1 MADNKKIYSI
11 QINGIDQSIKQVD
24 ALSDALQFL
33 DKKIKELE
41 SRSVSITSSN
51 SGGGGNR
58 TAELNTEDK
67 LLKQIQNTEQQIRD
81 ARREDY
87 QSLLAQK
94 DILKDITDEAKQR
107 AAAERL
113 LVGNY
118 GNTMNGLKQ
127 ELSDIKTVMQSTDL
141 GSVKFDELNKRAGE
155 LTNKLKELDQS
166 YGQLGRNAGNN
177 KSAFDGIDKI
187 SVNIGGVVK
196 EFDNLKQ
203 AAKSIRDAMGA
214 LEYNGNND
222 TEMYK
227 QLEVELNKVT
237 KAQLRLNSAMNDA
250 KSSSQAMD
258 DLMDTLQSFGAMG
271 QVTQGFSALFGIDND
286 EIERSIQKLVAL
298 QNVMQGIEKIR
309 QQMNTKEGIGKIFAK
324 GFDQID
330 AMDFK
335 LKRAIV
341 SINGTGTAAKAAAI
355 GVNVLTTATKALA
368 SIGIVAIISAAAYAI
383 EKLVSWINDWAKGN
397 AELVSSEKILKVA
410 IDDVNS
416 SLDKNIKLAQAK
428 YDAGRITYQE
438 KLLEEEKAYADA
450 LKASNAELKKRI
462 ELDSKNPDT
471 KNNTFTQY
479 ASGKKNNADIYNDK
493 GVTTFGGFTEAIKT
507 DDELIRR
514 YEALSEAVN
523 KNTGLVYKN
532 SKGYEIA
539 HLSYEDCKDELN
551 HLDQMLS
558 GRMVNAMQQFDI
570 STEEGRKG
578 LEKFATQILNSN
590 NKIYKSLFLR
600 LPEIVQ
606 ENSSGL
612 KAGLSNWLTIIQ
624 QFVQNANGEMN
635 KLDAEKW
642 ANSIIESADK
652 TGKKMFQRQRE
663 QADAMLKNGLI
674 SKETHDKVIE
684 AINKNE
690 KDRMKAFLDGEKR
703 TADER
708 RKKIEDAE
716 ANLAKARVDAMKEGL
731 TKTLAQLELER
742 NKRIAEAKKSV
753 KFSQEQIELIN
764 KQYQDK
770 VFEAKVQYHNN
781 LINEEKEYAEKV
793 KNLNDEMYQKEV
805 EISRKRNEL
814 RLENNIDKMT
824 KAPIGSFY
832 LSDGKYPKLSSIYEK
847 GLRKLT
853 YDYNLELPPK
863 LLRQYKDLADELKR
877 LKSDINFLD
886 TSTEEGAKEFEKYSK
901 KINDLTNKLKELEE
915 KYLDIDK
922 SAEKVVSTTFLGG
935 IVERTNAIQDY
946 YKTVLLYAKDAADK
960 ELIIEKEKLDT
971 EYGILKEN
979 EDKRHELMISRYYG
993 DKGLSQDDK
1002 NNYKTPRTAEK
1013 KYLEEYDKGSL
1024 IGKSTDQIGLYF
1036 SEYRILMDK
1045 WIDNIKK
1052 GVQEGKYTWEGYNEF
1067 MNQEAIKGYLQAKTE
1082 YDNFLIVYNKMS
1094 DKQKAKKEGDLKKLT
1109 TNLNNA
1115 YVDYLD
1121 KVREEQDNHN
1131 NQMKVMENK
1140 YNLDIEQAE
1149 KEHQDKTRQAMV
1161 DFNSQMISEYERA
1174 MSSISNKVD
1183 KAETRNAL
1191 GIINYGATK
1200 KSLKDLQDSIELT
1213 LNRIMTEKEALVDYL
1228 AKGNISFGD
1237 FSALMDQLNTLE
1249 VQAQDTAKNVSTKL
1263 KDLTGE
1269 WWGSIDQWVQQVG
1282 QTMNTILSS
1291 LSEMQS
1297 NKYDKMIDQQEKYI
1311 DEYQKMLDK
1320 QKEITQEHASAVDSI
1335 EDELSTARGDRRQH
1349 LIDQLNA
1356 EMAAQRASLA
1366 QQKKIE
1372 KEKEKA
1378 EHKKA
1383 DLEYAQAVARKR
1395 MQESQALINA
1405 AMAVSMAAVNSWP
1418 IPAIPMMA
1426 LASAAGAAQYAA
1438 VKSQYIPKPSYG
1450 SGGVIQGK
1458 SHKEGGVPVL
1468 GGRAEVEGGEYI
1480 TNKVTTAKNVDLLEY
1495 INSKKKR
1502 INLDDLIEF
1511 YGGSS
1516 PVKKN
1521 IQTVRTKFAD
1531 GGIIPTLRN
1540 DINLSDRML
1549 TAFEDYS
1556 NRPVQV
1562 AVVDIIDRTQAVNNV
1577 RVMAGLDA

>member
-67 LLKQIQNTEQQIRD
+67 LLKQIQSTEQQIID

-94 DILKDITDEAKQR
+94 DLLKDITNEAKQR

-127 ELSDIKTVMQSTDL
+127 ELSDIKTVMQATDL
-141 GSVKFDELNKRAGE
+141 GSDKFDELNKRAGE
-155 LTNKLKELDQS
+155 LTNKIKELDQS
-166 YGQLGRNAGNN
+166 YGQFGRNAGNN
-177 KSAFDGIDKI
+177 KSAFDGFDKI

-203 AAKSIRDAMGA
+203 ATKAIRDAMGA

-227 QLEVELNKVT
+227 QLEVELNKVS

-250 KSSSQAMD
+250 KSSSKAMD

-309 QQMNTKEGIGKIFAK
+309 QQMNTQEGIGGMFAK
-324 GFDQID
+324 GFDKID
-330 AMDFK
+330 AMNFK

-355 GVNVLTTATKALA
+355 GVNVLTTAAKALA
-368 SIGIVAIISAAAYAI
+368 SIGIVAVISAAAYAI

-397 AELVSSEKILKVA
+397 AELVSSENMLKVA

-416 SLDKNIKLAQAK
+416 SLDKSIKLAQAK
-428 YDAGRITYQE
+428 YNAGRITYQE
-438 KLLEEEKAYADA
+438 KLIEEEKAYADA

-507 DDELIRR
+507 DDELIKR
-514 YEALSEAVN
+514 YEALNEAVN

-532 SKGYEIA
+532 AKGYEIA
-539 HLSYEDCKDELN
+539 HLSLEDSKDELN
-551 HLDQMLS
+551 HLEQMLA
-558 GRMVNAMQQFDI
+558 GRMVNAMQQFDL

-578 LEKFATQILNSN
+578 LEKFATQILNSD

-606 ENSSGL
+606 ENASGL
-612 KAGLSNWLTIIQ
+612 KAGLSNWITIIQ

-674 SKETHDKVIE
+674 SKEKHDKVIA

-690 KDRMKAFLDGEKR
+690 KDKMKAFLDGEKR

-708 RKKIEDAE
+708 RKKIEEAE

-770 VFEAKVQYHNN
+770 IFEAKVQYHAN
-781 LINEEKEYAEKV
+781 LINEEKEYVEKV

-814 RLENNIDKMT
+814 RFENNIDNMT
-824 KAPIGSFY
+824 KKPGAS
-832 LSDGKYPKLSSIYEK
+832 LSDGSESDLSSIYIN

-863 LLRQYKDLADELKR
+863 ILRQYKDLADELEYVK
-877 LKSDINFLD
+877 FEMAVLD
-886 TSTEEGAKEFEKYSK
+886 ETTEEGVKEFEEYAQKAQD
-901 KINDLTNKLKELEE
+901 ITNKLKELGE
-915 KYLDIDK
+915 KYPNIDID
-922 SAEKVVSTTFLGG
+922 AEKLVATTLNDAILERIASIEGYYQAVLGY
-935 IVERTNAIQDY
+935 T
-946 YKTVLLYAKDAADK
+946 KDAADK
-960 ELIIEKEKLDT
+960 ELRIEKEKLHT
-971 EYGILKEN
+971 EYEDLKDN
-979 EDKRHELMISRYYG
+979 EEKRHKLMISRYYD

-1002 NNYKTPRTAEK
+1002 NNYKTPRKAEK
-1013 KYLEEYDKGSL
+1013 KYLEDYDKL
-1024 IGKSTDQIGLYF
+1024 ITMNIDQKGTYF

-1052 GVQEGKYTWEGYNEF
+1052 GVQEGKYTWEDYNEF

-1094 DKQKAKKEGDLKKLT
+1094 AKDKAKKEGDLKKLT

-1149 KEHQDKTRQAMV
+1149 KEHQDKTRQARV
-1161 DFNSQMISEYERA
+1161 DYYSQMISEYERA
-1174 MSSISNKVD
+1174 MSAISNKVD
-1183 KAETRNAL
+1183 KSETRNAL
-1191 GIINYGATK
+1191 GIINYTATK
-1200 KSLKDLQDSIELT
+1200 KALNDLKDSITIT
-1213 LNRIMTEKEALVDYL
+1213 LDRIATDKINLVTKL
-1228 AKGNISFGD
+1228 SEGKISFGD

-1291 LSEMQS
+1291 LSEIQS
-1297 NKYDKMIDQQEKYI
+1297 NQYDKMIDQQEKYI

-1405 AMAVSMAAVNSWP
+1405 AMAVSMAAVNNWP
-1418 IPAIPMMA
+1418 IPAIPMMT
-1426 LASAAGAAQYAA
+1426 LAAAAGAAQYAA

-1480 TNKVTTAKNVDLLEY
+1480 TNKVTTSKNVDLLEY

-1531 GGIIPTLRN
+1531 GGVVPTLRN

-1562 AVVDIIDRTQAVNNV
+1562 AVVDIIDRTQAVNDV
-1577 RVMAGLDA
+1577 RVMAGLSTDF

>member
-1 MADNKKIYSI
+1 MENKRTYTIE
-11 QINGIDQSIKQVD
+11 INGINQSIKQVD

-58 TAELNTEDK
+58 TAELSTEDN
-67 LLKQIQNTEQQIRD
+67 LLKKIQSTEQQIRD

-94 DILKDITDEAKQR
+94 DLLNDITNEAKQR

-113 LVGNY
+113 LVSNY

-141 GSVKFDELNKRAGE
+141 GSGKFDELNKRAGE

-166 YGQLGRNAGNN
+166 YGQFGRNAGNN

-203 AAKSIRDAMGA
+203 AAKAIRDAMGA

-250 KSSSQAMD
+250 KSSSKAMD

-309 QQMNTKEGIGKIFAK
+309 QQMNTQEGIGKMFAK

-330 AMDFK
+330 AMNFK

-368 SIGIVAIISAAAYAI
+368 SIGIVAVISAAAYAI
-383 EKLVSWINDWAKGN
+383 EKLVSWMNDWAKGN
-397 AELVSSEKILKVA
+397 AELVSSENILKVA

-428 YDAGRITYQE
+428 YNAGRITYQE
-438 KLLEEEKAYADA
+438 KLIEEEKAYADA
-450 LKASNAELKKRI
+450 LKSSNAELKKRI

-514 YEALSEAVN
+514 YEALNEAVN

-532 SKGYEIA
+532 AKGYEIA
-539 HLSYEDCKDELN
+539 NLSLEDCKDELN

-558 GRMVNAMQQFDI
+558 GRMVNAMQQFDL
-570 STEEGRKG
+570 STKEGREG
-578 LEKFATQILNSN
+578 LAKFATQILNSN

-606 ENSSGL
+606 ENASGL
-612 KAGLSNWLTIIQ
+612 KSGLSNWITIIQ
-624 QFVQNANGEMN
+624 QFVQNANNEMN

-674 SKETHDKVIE
+674 SKETHDKVI
-684 AINKNE
+684 ASINKNE
-690 KDRMKAFLDGEKR
+690 NDKMKAFLDGEKR
-703 TADER
+703 TANER

-716 ANLAKARVDAMKEGL
+716 YDLAKARVDAMKEGL

-770 VFEAKVQYHNN
+770 VFEAKAQYHNN
-781 LINEEKEYAEKV
+781 LINEEKEYVDKV

-814 RLENNIDKMT
+814 RLENRIDNMT
-824 KAPIGSFY
+824 RFPLGY
-832 LSDGKYPKLSSIYEK
+832 LKDGKFPRLSSTYQNR
-847 GLRKLT
+847 LRKLT
-853 YDYNLELPPK
+853 YDYNSELPPK
-863 LLRQYKDLADELKR
+863 LLKQYKNLADELKR
-877 LKSDINFLD
+877 VKTEIKLLD
-886 TSTEEGAKEFEKYSK
+886 TTTEEGAIDFEKYSK
-901 KINDLTNKLKELEE
+901 KINDLTNKLKELGE
-915 KYLDIDK
+915 KYPNIDK
-922 SAEKVVSTTFLGG
+922 AAEKFVATTFFRA
-935 IVERTNAIQDY
+935 IEERTEAIHDY
-946 YKTVLLYAKDAADK
+946 YIAVSSYTKDAADK
-960 ELIIEKEKLDT
+960 ELRIEKEKLDT
-971 EYGILKEN
+971 EYELLKEN
-979 EDKRHELMISRYYG
+979 EDKRHELMISRYYD

-1002 NNYKTPRTAEK
+1002 NNYKTPRKAEK
-1013 KYLEEYDKGSL
+1013 KYLEEYDKL
-1024 IGKSTDQIGLYF
+1024 ITMNKDQKGTYF
-1036 SEYRILMDK
+1036 SEYRILMDE

-1094 DKQKAKKEGDLKKLT
+1094 AKDKAKKEGDLKKLT

-1121 KVREEQDNHN
+1121 KVMEEQDNHN

-1140 YNLDIEQAE
+1140 YNLDVEQAE
-1149 KEHQDKTRQAMV
+1149 KEHQDKIKQSTV
-1161 DFNSQMISEYERA
+1161 VYHSQMINEYERA
-1174 MSSISNKVD
+1174 MSAISSKIN

-1191 GIINYGATK
+1191 GIINYSATK
-1200 KSLKDLQDSIELT
+1200 KALKDLQSSIDLT
-1213 LNRIMTEKEALVDYL
+1213 LNRISVNKKMLVEKL
-1228 AKGNISFGD
+1228 AKGEISFGD

-1249 VQAQDTAKNVSTKL
+1249 VQAKDTAKNVSTKL
-1263 KDLTGE
+1263 NDLTGE
-1269 WWGSIDQWVQQVG
+1269 WWGSIDQWIQQVG

-1291 LSEMQS
+1291 LSEIQS
-1297 NKYDKMIDQQEKYI
+1297 NQYDKMIDQQEKYI

-1378 EHKKA
+1378 ERKKA

-1405 AMAVSMAAVNSWP
+1405 AMAVSMAAVNHWP
-1418 IPAIPMMA
+1418 IPAIPMMS
-1426 LASAAGAAQYAA
+1426 LAAAAGAAQYAA

-1511 YGGSS
+1511 YGVGS

-1531 GGIIPTLRN
+1531 GGMIPTLRN

-1562 AVVDIIDRTQAVNNV
+1562 AVVDIIDRTQAVNDV

>member
-67 LLKQIQNTEQQIRD
+67 LLKQIQSTEQQIRD

-94 DILKDITDEAKQR
+94 DLLKDITNEAKQR

-127 ELSDIKTVMQSTDL
+127 ELSDIKTVMQATDL
-141 GSVKFDELNKRAGE
+141 GSDKFDELNKRASE

-166 YGQLGRNAGNN
+166 YSQFSRNASNN
-177 KSAFDGIDKI
+177 KSAFDGFDKI
-187 SVNIGGVVK
+187 KVNIGGVVK

-203 AAKSIRDAMGA
+203 ATKAIRDAMGA

-227 QLEVELNKVT
+227 QLEVELNKVS

-250 KSSSQAMD
+250 KSSSKAMD

-309 QQMNTKEGIGKIFAK
+309 QQMNTQEGIGGMFAK
-324 GFDQID
+324 GFDKID
-330 AMDFK
+330 AMNFK

-355 GVNVLTTATKALA
+355 GVNVLTTAAKALA
-368 SIGIVAIISAAAYAI
+368 SIGIVAVISAAAYAI

-397 AELVSSEKILKVA
+397 AELVSSENILKVA

-428 YDAGRITYQE
+428 YNAGRITYQE
-438 KLLEEEKAYADA
+438 KLIEEEKAYADA
-450 LKASNAELKKRI
+450 LKSSNAELKKRI

-514 YEALSEAVN
+514 YEALNEAVN

-532 SKGYEIA
+532 AKGYEIA
-539 HLSYEDCKDELN
+539 HLSLEDSKDELN
-551 HLDQMLS
+551 HLEQMLS
-558 GRMVNAMQQFDI
+558 GRMVNAMQKFDL
-570 STEEGRKG
+570 STKEGREG
-578 LEKFATQILNSN
+578 LAKFATQISNSN

-624 QFVQNANGEMN
+624 QFVQNANGEMD

-674 SKETHDKVIE
+674 TKEKHKEVIA

-770 VFEAKVQYHNN
+770 VFEARVQYHAN

-814 RLENNIDKMT
+814 RLENNIDNIIKF
-824 KAPIGSFY
+824 PIGS
-832 LSDGKYPKLSSIYEK
+832 LRDDSESALSSLYRK
-847 GLRKLT
+847 GIGTLT
-853 YDYNLELPPK
+853 YDYNFELPPK
-863 LLRQYKDLADELKR
+863 LLRQYKNLADELKR
-877 LKSDINFLD
+877 VKTGIKLLD
-886 TSTEEGAKEFEKYSK
+886 TTTEEGAIEFEKYSK
-901 KINDLTNKLKELEE
+901 KIDDLTNKLNELGK
-915 KYLDIDK
+915 KYPDIDK
-922 SAEKVVSTTFLGG
+922 AAEKVVATTFFRA
-935 IVERTNAIQDY
+935 IEERTSAIHDY
-946 YKTVLLYAKDAADK
+946 YMAVSSYTKDAADK
-960 ELIIEKEKLDT
+960 ELRIEKEKLDT
-971 EYGILKEN
+971 EYKILKEN

-1002 NNYKTPRTAEK
+1002 NNYKTPRKAEK
-1013 KYLEEYDKGSL
+1013 KYLEDYDKL
-1024 IGKSTDQIGLYF
+1024 ITMNIDQKGTYF

-1094 DKQKAKKEGDLKKLT
+1094 AKDKAKKEGDLKKLT

-1140 YNLDIEQAE
+1140 YNLDIEQSE
-1149 KEHQDKTRQAMV
+1149 KEHQDKTRQATV
-1161 DFNSQMISEYERA
+1161 VYHSQMINEYERA
-1174 MSSISNKVD
+1174 MSAISSKID

-1191 GIINYGATK
+1191 GIINYSATK
-1200 KSLKDLQDSIELT
+1200 KALKDLQSSIELT
-1213 LNRIMTEKEALVDYL
+1213 LNRISVNKKMLLEKL
-1228 AKGNISFGD
+1228 AEGEISFGD

-1249 VQAQDTAKNVSTKL
+1249 VQSQDTAKNVSTKL

-1291 LSEMQS
+1291 LSEIQS
-1297 NKYDKMIDQQEKYI
+1297 NQYDKMIDQQEKYI

-1450 SGGVIQGK
+1450 NGGVIQGK

-1531 GGIIPTLRN
+1531 GGMIPTLRN
-1540 DINLSDRML
+1540 DINLSDRLL

-1556 NRPVQV
+1556 NRPQVVSVVEIVDKMQKVREVQ
-1562 AVVDIIDRTQAVNNV
+1562 T
-1577 RVMAGLDA
+1577 MAGLSTDF

>member
-67 LLKQIQNTEQQIRD
+67 LLKQIQSTEQQIRD

-94 DILKDITDEAKQR
+94 DLLKDITDEAKQR
-107 AAAERL
+107 AASERL

-118 GNTMNGLKQ
+118 GNTMNGLKR
-127 ELSDIKTVMQSTDL
+127 ELSDIKTVMQTTDL
-141 GSVKFDELNKRAGE
+141 GSDKFDELNKRAGE
-155 LTNKLKELDQS
+155 LTNKIKELDQS

-177 KSAFDGIDKI
+177 KSAFDGFDKI
-187 SVNIGGVVK
+187 KINIGGVVK

-203 AAKSIRDAMGA
+203 ATKAIRDAMGA

-227 QLEVELNKVT
+227 QLEVELNKVS

-250 KSSSQAMD
+250 KSSSKAMD

-309 QQMNTKEGIGKIFAK
+309 QQMNTQEGIGKYFAK

-330 AMDFK
+330 AMNFK

-355 GVNVLTTATKALA
+355 GVNVLTTAAKALA
-368 SIGIVAIISAAAYAI
+368 SIGIVAVISAAAYAI

-397 AELVSSEKILKVA
+397 AELVSSENMLKVA

-416 SLDKNIKLAQAK
+416 SLDKSIKLAEAK
-428 YDAGRITYQE
+428 YNAGRITYQE
-438 KLLEEEKAYADA
+438 KLTEEEKAYADA
-450 LKASNAELKKRI
+450 LKASNSELKKRI

-532 SKGYEIA
+532 AKGYEIS
-539 HLSYEDCKDELN
+539 HLSLEDCKDELN
-551 HLDQMLS
+551 HLEQMLA
-558 GRMVNAMQQFDI
+558 GRMVNAMQQFDL
-570 STEEGRKG
+570 STKEGREG

-674 SKETHDKVIE
+674 SKETHNKVIA

-708 RKKIEDAE
+708 RKKIEEAE

-770 VFEAKVQYHNN
+770 VFEARVQYHAN

-793 KNLNDEMYQKEV
+793 KNITNEMYQKEV

-814 RLENNIDKMT
+814 RLENNIDNMT
-824 KAPIGSFY
+824 KFSLGY
-832 LSDGKYPKLSSIYEK
+832 LRDGKYPKLSSMYQN

-853 YDYNLELPPK
+853 YDYNLELPTK
-863 LLRQYKDLADELKR
+863 SLKQYKNLADELKR
-877 LKSDINFLD
+877 VKTEINLLD
-886 TSTEEGAKEFEKYSK
+886 TTTEEGAIEFEKYSK
-901 KINDLTNKLKELEE
+901 KIKDLTNKLNELGK
-915 KYLDIDK
+915 KYPDIDK
-922 SAEKVVSTTFLGG
+922 AAEKVVATTFFRA
-935 IVERTNAIQDY
+935 IEERTSAIHDY
-946 YKTVLLYAKDAADK
+946 YIAVSSYTKDAADK
-960 ELIIEKEKLDT
+960 ELRIEKEKLDT
-971 EYGILKEN
+971 EYELLKEN

-1002 NNYKTPRTAEK
+1002 NNYKTPIKAEK
-1013 KYLEEYDKGSL
+1013 KYLEEFDKGSL
-1024 IGKSTDQIGLYF
+1024 YGKSTDQIGLYF
-1036 SEYRILMDK
+1036 SEYRILMDE

-1082 YDNFLIVYNKMS
+1082 YDNFLIVYDKMS
-1094 DKQKAKKEGDLKKLT
+1094 AKEQAKKEGDLKKLT

-1140 YNLDIEQAE
+1140 YNLDIEQSK
-1149 KEHQDKTRQAMV
+1149 KEHQDKIKQATV
-1161 DFNSQMISEYERA
+1161 GYYSQMISEYERA
-1174 MSSISNKVD
+1174 MSAISSKID

-1191 GIINYGATK
+1191 GIINYSATK
-1200 KSLKDLQDSIELT
+1200 KALYDLQYSIELT
-1213 LNRIMTEKEALVDYL
+1213 LNRISVNKKMLVEKLS
-1228 AKGNISFGD
+1228 KGEISFGD

-1249 VQAQDTAKNVSTKL
+1249 IQSQETAKNVSTKL

-1269 WWGSIDQWVQQVG
+1269 WWGSIDQWIQQVG

-1291 LSEMQS
+1291 LSEIQS
-1297 NKYDKMIDQQEKYI
+1297 NQYDKMIDQQEKYI
-1311 DEYQKMLDK
+1311 EEYQKMLDK

-1335 EDELSTARGDRRQH
+1335 EQELATARGDRRQH

-1418 IPAIPMMA
+1418 IPAIPMMT
-1426 LASAAGAAQYAA
+1426 LAAAAGAAQYAA

-1531 GGIIPTLRN
+1531 GGVVPTLRN

-1562 AVVDIIDRTQAVNNV
+1562 AVVDIIDRTQAVNDV
-1577 RVMAGLDA
+1577 RVMAGLSA

>member
-67 LLKQIQNTEQQIRD
+67 LLKQIQSTEQQIRD

-94 DILKDITDEAKQR
+94 DLLKDITNEAKQR

-127 ELSDIKTVMQSTDL
+127 ELSDIKTVMQATDL
-141 GSVKFDELNKRAGE
+141 GSNKFDELNNRASE

-166 YGQLGRNAGNN
+166 YGQLGRNASNN
-177 KSAFDGIDKI
+177 KSAFDGFDKI
-187 SVNIGGVVK
+187 KINIGGVVK

-203 AAKSIRDAMGA
+203 ATKAIRDAMGA

-227 QLEVELNKVT
+227 QLEVELNKVS

-250 KSSSQAMD
+250 KSSSKAMD

-309 QQMNTKEGIGKIFAK
+309 QQMNTQEGIGKYFAK

-330 AMDFK
+330 AMNFK

-368 SIGIVAIISAAAYAI
+368 SIGIVAVISAAAYAI
-383 EKLVSWINDWAKGN
+383 EKLVSWMNDWAKGN
-397 AELVSSEKILKVA
+397 AELVSSENMLKVA

-416 SLDKNIKLAQAK
+416 SLDKNIKLAEAK
-428 YDAGRITYQE
+428 YNAGRITYQE
-438 KLLEEEKAYADA
+438 KLIEEEKAYADA
-450 LKASNAELKKRI
+450 LKSSNAELKKRI
-462 ELDSKNPDT
+462 ELDSNNPDT

-507 DDELIRR
+507 DDELIKR

-532 SKGYEIA
+532 AKGYEIA
-539 HLSYEDCKDELN
+539 HLSLEDSKDELN
-551 HLDQMLS
+551 HLEQMLA
-558 GRMVNAMQQFDI
+558 GRMVNAMQQFDL
-570 STEEGRKG
+570 STKEGREG
-578 LEKFATQILNSN
+578 LAKFVTQILNSD

-600 LPEIVQ
+600 LPEIIQ

-612 KAGLSNWLTIIQ
+612 KAGLSNWITIIQ
-624 QFVQNANGEMN
+624 QFVQNANGEMD

-652 TGKKMFQRQRE
+652 TGKKMFQRQKE

-674 SKETHDKVIE
+674 SKEKHDKVIA

-770 VFEAKVQYHNN
+770 VFEARVQYHAN
-781 LINEEKEYAEKV
+781 LIKEEKEYAEKV

-805 EISRKRNEL
+805 EISKKRNEL
-814 RLENNIDKMT
+814 RLENNIDNMIKY
-824 KAPIGSFY
+824 PVGH
-832 LSDGKYPKLSSIYEK
+832 LSDDRESDDLSNLYRK
-847 GLRKLT
+847 GTRTLT

-863 LLRQYKDLADELKR
+863 ILRQYKDLADELKR
-877 LKSDINFLD
+877 VKSEMNPLNITID
-886 TSTEEGAKEFEKYSK
+886 EGAREFEKYSK
-901 KINDLTNKLKELEE
+901 KINDLTNKLKELRE
-915 KYLDIDK
+915 KYPDIDK
-922 SAEKVVSTTFLGG
+922 AAEKVVSTTLFG
-935 IVERTNAIQDY
+935 AIDKRISAIRDY
-946 YKTVLLYAKDAADK
+946 YLAVSSYTKDAADK
-960 ELIIEKEKLDT
+960 ELRIEKEKLDT
-971 EYGILKEN
+971 EYELLKEN
-979 EDKRHELMISRYYG
+979 EDKRHELMISRYYD

-1002 NNYKTPRTAEK
+1002 NNYKTPRKAEK
-1013 KYLEEYDKGSL
+1013 KYLEDYDKL
-1024 IGKSTDQIGLYF
+1024 ITMNIDQKGTYF

-1094 DKQKAKKEGDLKKLT
+1094 DKDKAKKEGDLKKLT

-1140 YNLDIEQAE
+1140 YNLEIEQSE
-1149 KEHQDKTRQAMV
+1149 KEHQDKTRQARV
-1161 DFNSQMISEYERA
+1161 NYYSQMISEYERA
-1174 MSSISNKVD
+1174 MSAISNKVD

-1191 GIINYGATK
+1191 GIINYSATK
-1200 KSLKDLQDSIELT
+1200 KALKDLEYSVTTTID
-1213 LNRIMTEKEALVDYL
+1213 RIATEKRNLVTAL
-1228 AKGNISFGD
+1228 AEGRISFGD

-1269 WWGSIDQWVQQVG
+1269 WWGSIDQWIQQVG

-1291 LSEMQS
+1291 LSEIQS
-1297 NKYDKMIDQQEKYI
+1297 NQYDKMIDQQEKYI

-1335 EDELSTARGDRRQH
+1335 EQELATARGDRRQH

-1531 GGIIPTLRN
+1531 GGVVPTLRN

-1562 AVVDIIDRTQAVNNV
+1562 AVVDIIDRTQAVNDV

>member
-67 LLKQIQNTEQQIRD
+67 LLKQIQSTEQQIRD

-107 AAAERL
+107 AASERL
-113 LVGNY
+113 LVGSY

-127 ELSDIKTVMQSTDL
+127 ELSDIKTVMQATDL
-141 GSVKFDELNKRAGE
+141 GSDKFDELNKRASE
-155 LTNKLKELDQS
+155 LTNKIKELDKS
-166 YGQLGRNAGNN
+166 YGQFGRNASNN
-177 KSAFDGIDKI
+177 KSAFDGFDKI

-203 AAKSIRDAMGA
+203 AAKAIRDAMGA

-250 KSSSQAMD
+250 KSSSKAMD

-309 QQMNTKEGIGKIFAK
+309 QQMNTQEGIGKMFAK

-330 AMDFK
+330 AMNFK

-368 SIGIVAIISAAAYAI
+368 SIGIVAVISAAAYAI

-416 SLDKNIKLAQAK
+416 SLDKNIKLVQAK

-438 KLLEEEKAYADA
+438 KLIEEEKAYADA
-450 LKASNAELKKRI
+450 LKSSNAELKKRI

-532 SKGYEIA
+532 AKGYEIA
-539 HLSYEDCKDELN
+539 HLSLEDCKDELN
-551 HLDQMLS
+551 HLDQMLA
-558 GRMVNAMQQFDI
+558 GRMVNAMQKFDL
-570 STEEGRKG
+570 STKEGREG
-578 LEKFATQILNSN
+578 LAKFVSQILNSN
-590 NKIYKSLFLR
+590 NKIYKSLFFR
-600 LPEIVQ
+600 LPEIIQ

-612 KAGLSNWLTIIQ
+612 KAGLSSWLTIIQ
-624 QFVQNANGEMN
+624 QFVQNADVEMN
-635 KLDAEKW
+635 KLEAEKW

-674 SKETHDKVIE
+674 TKKKHDEVIA

-690 KDRMKAFLDGEKR
+690 KDKMKAFLDGEKR

-814 RLENNIDKMT
+814 RLENNIDNMT
-824 KAPIGSFY
+824 QIPTGHLRDDSE
-832 LSDGKYPKLSSIYEK
+832 SELSSMYRK

-863 LLRQYKDLADELKR
+863 ILRQYKDLADKL
-877 LKSDINFLD
+877 DIINSEMAAID
-886 TSTEEGAKEFEKYSK
+886 TTTEEGAKELEEYSK
-901 KINDLTNKLKELEE
+901 KINDLTNKLKKYEE

-922 SAEKVVSTTFLGG
+922 ASEKIVSTTLFG
-935 IVERTNAIQDY
+935 AIDKRISSIREY
-946 YKTVLLYAKDAADK
+946 YLAVLSYTKDAADK
-960 ELIIEKEKLDT
+960 ELVIEKEKLDT
-971 EYGILKEN
+971 EYENLKEN
-979 EDKRHELMISRYYG
+979 EDKRHELMISRYYD

-1013 KYLEEYDKGSL
+1013 KYLEDYDKL
-1024 IGKSTDQIGLYF
+1024 ITMNKDQKGTYF

-1052 GVQEGKYTWEGYNEF
+1052 GVQESKYTWEGYNEF

-1082 YDNFLIVYNKMS
+1082 YDNFLILYNKMS
-1094 DKQKAKKEGDLKKLT
+1094 AKEQAKKEGDLKKLT

-1131 NQMKVMENK
+1131 NQMKVIENK
-1140 YNLDIEQAE
+1140 YNLDIEQSE
-1149 KEHQDKTRQAMV
+1149 KEHQDKTRQARV
-1161 DFNSQMISEYERA
+1161 DYYSHMISEYERA
-1174 MSSISNKVD
+1174 MSAISNKVD
-1183 KAETRNAL
+1183 KAETRNAF
-1191 GIINYGATK
+1191 GIINYSATK
-1200 KSLKDLQDSIELT
+1200 KALNDLEYSVTTT
-1213 LNRIMTEKEALVDYL
+1213 LNRIATEKRNLVTAL
-1228 AKGNISFGD
+1228 AEGRISFGD

-1282 QTMNTILSS
+1282 QTMSTILSS
-1291 LSEMQS
+1291 LSEIQS
-1297 NKYDKMIDQQEKYI
+1297 NQYDKMIDQQEKYI
-1311 DEYQKMLDK
+1311 EEYQKMLDK

-1335 EDELSTARGDRRQH
+1335 ENELSTARGDRRQH

-1383 DLEYAQAVARKR
+1383 DLEYAQAVARKK

-1405 AMAVSMAAVNSWP
+1405 AMAVSMAAVNNWP
-1418 IPAIPMMA
+1418 IPAIPMMS
-1426 LASAAGAAQYAA
+1426 LAAAAGAAQYAA

-1480 TNKVTTAKNVDLLEY
+1480 TNKVTTAKNVDLLDY

-1511 YGGSS
+1511 YGVGS

-1531 GGIIPTLRN
+1531 GGVVPTLRN

-1562 AVVDIIDRTQAVNNV
+1562 AVVDIIDRTQAVNDV

>member
-1 MADNKKIYSI
+1 MENKRTYTIE
-11 QINGIDQSIKQVD
+11 INGINQSIKQVD

-58 TAELNTEDK
+58 TAELSTEDN
-67 LLKQIQNTEQQIRD
+67 LLKKIQSTEQQIRD

-94 DILKDITDEAKQR
+94 DLLNDITNEAKQR

-113 LVGNY
+113 LVSNY

-141 GSVKFDELNKRAGE
+141 GSGKFDELNKRASE

-166 YGQLGRNAGNN
+166 YGQFGRNAGNN

-203 AAKSIRDAMGA
+203 AAKAIRDAMGA

-250 KSSSQAMD
+250 KSSSKAMD

-309 QQMNTKEGIGKIFAK
+309 QQMNTQEGIGKMFAK

-330 AMDFK
+330 AMNFK

-368 SIGIVAIISAAAYAI
+368 SIGIVAVISAAAYAI
-383 EKLVSWINDWAKGN
+383 EKLVSWMNDWAKGN
-397 AELVSSEKILKVA
+397 AELVSSENILKVA

-428 YDAGRITYQE
+428 YNAGRITYQE
-438 KLLEEEKAYADA
+438 KLIEEEKAYADA
-450 LKASNAELKKRI
+450 LKSSNAELKKRI

-514 YEALSEAVN
+514 YEALNEAVN

-532 SKGYEIA
+532 AKGYEIA
-539 HLSYEDCKDELN
+539 NLSLEDCKDELN

-558 GRMVNAMQQFDI
+558 GRMVNAMQQFDL
-570 STEEGRKG
+570 STKEGREG
-578 LEKFATQILNSN
+578 LAKFATQILNSN

-606 ENSSGL
+606 ENASGL
-612 KAGLSNWLTIIQ
+612 KSGLSNWITIIQ
-624 QFVQNANGEMN
+624 QFVQNANNEMN

-674 SKETHDKVIE
+674 SKETHDKVI
-684 AINKNE
+684 ASINKNE
-690 KDRMKAFLDGEKR
+690 NDKMKAFLDGEKR
-703 TADER
+703 TANER

-716 ANLAKARVDAMKEGL
+716 YDLAKARVDAMKEGL

-770 VFEAKVQYHNN
+770 VFEAKAQYHNN
-781 LINEEKEYAEKV
+781 LINEEKEYVDKV

-814 RLENNIDKMT
+814 RLENRIDNMT
-824 KAPIGSFY
+824 RFPLGY
-832 LSDGKYPKLSSIYEK
+832 LKDGKFPRLSSTYQNR
-847 GLRKLT
+847 LRKLT
-853 YDYNLELPPK
+853 YDYNSELPPK
-863 LLRQYKDLADELKR
+863 LLKQYKNLADELKR
-877 LKSDINFLD
+877 VKTEIKLLD
-886 TSTEEGAKEFEKYSK
+886 TTTEEGAIDFEKYSK
-901 KINDLTNKLKELEE
+901 KINDLTNKLKELGE
-915 KYLDIDK
+915 KYPNIDK
-922 SAEKVVSTTFLGG
+922 AAEKFVATTFFRA
-935 IVERTNAIQDY
+935 IEERTEAIHDY
-946 YKTVLLYAKDAADK
+946 YIAVSSYTKDAADK
-960 ELIIEKEKLDT
+960 ELRIEKEKLDT
-971 EYGILKEN
+971 EYELLKEN
-979 EDKRHELMISRYYG
+979 EDKRHELMISRYYD

-1002 NNYKTPRTAEK
+1002 NNYKTPRKAEK
-1013 KYLEEYDKGSL
+1013 KYLEEYDKL
-1024 IGKSTDQIGLYF
+1024 ITMNKDQKGTYF
-1036 SEYRILMDK
+1036 SEYRILMDE

-1094 DKQKAKKEGDLKKLT
+1094 AKDKAKKEGDLKKLT

-1140 YNLDIEQAE
+1140 YNLDVEQAE
-1149 KEHQDKTRQAMV
+1149 KEHQDKIKQSTV
-1161 DFNSQMISEYERA
+1161 VYHSQMINEYERA
-1174 MSSISNKVD
+1174 MSAISSKID

-1191 GIINYGATK
+1191 GIINYSATK
-1200 KSLKDLQDSIELT
+1200 KALKDLQSSIDLT
-1213 LNRIMTEKEALVDYL
+1213 LNRISVNKKMLVEKL
-1228 AKGNISFGD
+1228 AKGEISFGD

-1249 VQAQDTAKNVSTKL
+1249 VQAKDTAKNVSTKL
-1263 KDLTGE
+1263 NDLTGE
-1269 WWGSIDQWVQQVG
+1269 WWGSIDQWIQQVG

-1291 LSEMQS
+1291 LSEIQS
-1297 NKYDKMIDQQEKYI
+1297 NQYDKMIDQQEKYI

-1378 EHKKA
+1378 ERKKA

-1405 AMAVSMAAVNSWP
+1405 AMAVSMAAVNHWP
-1418 IPAIPMMA
+1418 IPAIPMMS
-1426 LASAAGAAQYAA
+1426 LAAAAGAAQYAA

-1511 YGGSS
+1511 YGVGS

-1531 GGIIPTLRN
+1531 GGMIPTLRN

-1562 AVVDIIDRTQAVNNV
+1562 AVVDIIDRTQAVNDV

>member
-1 MADNKKIYSI
+1 MADNKKIYTI

-67 LLKQIQNTEQQIRD
+67 LLKQIQSTEQQIRD

-94 DILKDITDEAKQR
+94 DLLKDITNEAKQR

-113 LVGNY
+113 LVSNY

-127 ELSDIKTVMQSTDL
+127 ELSDIKTVMQATDL
-141 GSVKFDELNKRAGE
+141 GSNKFDELNKRASE

-166 YGQLGRNAGNN
+166 YGQFGRNAGNN
-177 KSAFDGIDKI
+177 KSAFDGFDKI

-203 AAKSIRDAMGA
+203 AAKAIRDAMGA

-250 KSSSQAMD
+250 KSSSKAMD

-309 QQMNTKEGIGKIFAK
+309 QQMNTQEGIGKYFAK

-330 AMDFK
+330 AMNFK

-368 SIGIVAIISAAAYAI
+368 SIGIVAVISAAAYAI
-383 EKLVSWINDWAKGN
+383 EKLVSWMNDWAKGN

-428 YDAGRITYQE
+428 YNAGRITYQE
-438 KLLEEEKAYADA
+438 KLIEEEKAYADA
-450 LKASNAELKKRI
+450 LKSSNAELKKRI

-507 DDELIRR
+507 DDELIKR
-514 YEALSEAVN
+514 YEALNEAVN

-532 SKGYEIA
+532 AKGYEIA
-539 HLSYEDCKDELN
+539 HLSLEDCKDELN
-551 HLDQMLS
+551 HLDQMLA
-558 GRMVNAMQQFDI
+558 GRMVNAMQKFNL

-578 LEKFATQILNSN
+578 FEKFVTQILNS
-590 NKIYKSLFLR
+590 KTIYKSLFLR
-600 LPEIVQ
+600 LPEIIQ

-663 QADAMLKNGLI
+663 QADAMLKQGLI
-674 SKETHDKVIE
+674 SKEKHDKVIA

-716 ANLAKARVDAMKEGL
+716 ADLAKARVDAMKEGL

-742 NKRIAEAKKSV
+742 KKRIAEAKKSV

-781 LINEEKEYAEKV
+781 LINEEKKYAEKV

-814 RLENNIDKMT
+814 RKAYKIDNAVDLSNDFQVNTLTIDYNSSDVRKYINQYGKDVLKAYTNTKNTVEYLE
-824 KAPIGSFY
+824 KA
-832 LSDGKYPKLSSIYEK
+832 LSDVGDKYEQLPEKAQRIYDK
-847 GLRKLT
+847 
-853 YDYNLELPPK
+853 YSLELK
-863 LLRQYKDLADELKR
+863 E
-877 LKSDINFLD
+877 
-886 TSTEEGAKEFEKYSK
+886 AKEQLKYIEDENKGISEVVKNIGIISEKTSEAYVLRIQRRREYYETLLEISK
-901 KINDLTNKLKELEE
+901 E
-915 KYLDIDK
+915 
-922 SAEKVVSTTFLGG
+922 
-935 IVERTNAIQDY
+935 
-946 YKTVLLYAKDAADK
+946 AADK
-960 ELIIEKEKLDT
+960 ELRIEKEKLDT
-971 EYGILKEN
+971 EYKDLVEN
-979 EDKRHELMISRYYG
+979 EDERHKLMISRYYD

-1002 NNYKTPRTAEK
+1002 NNYKTPRKAEK

-1024 IGKSTDQIGLYF
+1024 YGKSTDQIGLYF
-1036 SEYRILMDK
+1036 SEYRILMDE

-1067 MNQEAIKGYLQAKTE
+1067 LNQEAIKGYLQAKTE

-1094 DKQKAKKEGDLKKLT
+1094 AKDKAKKEGDLKKLT

-1121 KVREEQDNHN
+1121 KVRGEQDIHN
-1131 NQMKVMENK
+1131 NQMKVIENQHDNEIK
-1140 YNLDIEQAE
+1140 EAE
-1149 KEHQDKTRQAMV
+1149 KKNFKERQASYAE
-1161 DFNSQMISEYERA
+1161 FYSNLLSETENVL
-1174 MSSISNKVD
+1174 SSVNNKID
-1183 KAETRNAL
+1183 KAEKRNAW
-1191 GIINYGATK
+1191 GIINYSETK
-1200 KSLKDLQDSIELT
+1200 KELKDLNSTITIALDNIASQKEEL
-1213 LNRIMTEKEALVDYL
+1213 LKKLK
-1228 AKGNISFGD
+1228 KGEISFGD
-1237 FSALMDQLNTLE
+1237 YDTLISQLKIIET
-1249 VQAQDTAKNVSTKL
+1249 QAQDTGKNVSTKL

-1269 WWGSIDQWVQQVG
+1269 WWGSIDQWIQQVG
-1282 QTMNTILSS
+1282 QTVNQVLSS
-1291 LSEMQS
+1291 IAEIQS
-1297 NKYDKMIDQQEKYI
+1297 NKYDKMIEQQEKYI
-1311 DEYQKMLDK
+1311 EEYEELLNK
-1320 QKEITQEHASAVDSI
+1320 QKDITQEHASAVESI
-1335 EDELSTARGDRRQH
+1335 EDELSTARGDRRQQ

-1356 EMAAQRASLA
+1356 EMEAQRASLA
-1366 QQKKIE
+1366 QEQKIE
-1372 KEKEKA
+1372 REKQKA
-1378 EHKKA
+1378 EEKKKK
-1383 DLEYAQAVARKR
+1383 LEHDQAVAKKK
-1395 MQESQALINA
+1395 MQLAQAAINM
-1405 AMAVSMAAVNSWP
+1405 AMSISMAAVNNWP

-1426 LASAAGAAQYAA
+1426 LAAATGAAQIAA
-1438 VKSQYIPKPSYG
+1438 IQSQNIPSYG

-1458 SHKEGGVPVL
+1458 SHREGGVQAVVGNSPIEL
-1468 GGRAEVEGGEYI
+1468 EGNEFI
-1480 TNKVTTAKNVDLLEY
+1480 IRKKSTIPNLNLLDFVNRSE
-1495 INSKKKR
+1495 KK
-1502 INLDDLIEF
+1502 LSLEDLINF
-1511 YGGSS
+1511 YTNENGMRKRVISNS
-1516 PVKKN
+1516 PRK
-1521 IQTVRTKFAD
+1521 KFAD
-1531 GGIIPTLRN
+1531 GGQIATLRN
-1540 DINLSDRML
+1540 DINLSDRLL

-1556 NRPVQV
+1556 NRPQVVSVVEIVDKMQTVREVQ
-1562 AVVDIIDRTQAVNNV
+1562 A
-1577 RVMAGLDA
+1577 MAGLSTDY

>member
-51 SGGGGNR
+51 NGGGGNR

-67 LLKQIQNTEQQIRD
+67 LLKQIQSTEQQIRD

-94 DILKDITDEAKQR
+94 DLLKDITNEAKQR

-127 ELSDIKTVMQSTDL
+127 ELSDIKTVMQATDL
-141 GSVKFDELNKRAGE
+141 GSDKFDELNKRAGE

-166 YGQLGRNAGNN
+166 YGQFGRNAGNN
-177 KSAFDGIDKI
+177 KSAFDGFDKI

-203 AAKSIRDAMGA
+203 AAKAIRDAMGA

-309 QQMNTKEGIGKIFAK
+309 QQMNTQEGIGKIFAK

-330 AMDFK
+330 AMNFK

-368 SIGIVAIISAAAYAI
+368 SIGIVAVISAAAYAI
-383 EKLVSWINDWAKGN
+383 EKLVSWMNDWAKGN

-416 SLDKNIKLAQAK
+416 SLDKNIKLAEAK
-428 YDAGRITYQE
+428 YNAGRITYQE
-438 KLLEEEKAYADA
+438 KLIEEEKAYADA
-450 LKASNAELKKRI
+450 LKSSNAELKKRI

-507 DDELIRR
+507 DDELIKR

-532 SKGYEIA
+532 AKGYEIA
-539 HLSYEDCKDELN
+539 HLSLEDCKDELN
-551 HLDQMLS
+551 HLDQMLA
-558 GRMVNAMQQFDI
+558 GRMVNAMQQFDL
-570 STEEGRKG
+570 STKEGREG
-578 LEKFATQILNSN
+578 LAKFVAQILNSN
-590 NKIYKSLFLR
+590 NKIYKSLFFR
-600 LPEIVQ
+600 LPEIIQ

-612 KAGLSNWLTIIQ
+612 KAGLSNWITIIQ

-674 SKETHDKVIE
+674 SKKKHDEVIA

-690 KDRMKAFLDGEKR
+690 KDKMKAFLDGEKR

-716 ANLAKARVDAMKEGL
+716 ADLAKARVDAMKEGL

-764 KQYQDK
+764 KQYQDR

-793 KNLNDEMYQKEV
+793 KNLNDEMFQKEV

-824 KAPIGSFY
+824 KLPIGS
-832 LSDGKYPKLSSIYEK
+832 LSDGRYSKLSSLYRNE
-847 GLRKLT
+847 LRKLT
-853 YDYNLELPPK
+853 YDYNFELPPK
-863 LLRQYKDLADELKR
+863 LLRQYKNLADELKR
-877 LKSDINFLD
+877 VKIEINLLD
-886 TSTEEGAKEFEKYSK
+886 TTTEEGAREFEKYSK
-901 KINDLTNKLKELEE
+901 NINDLTNKLKELGE
-915 KYLDIDK
+915 KYPNIDK
-922 SAEKVVSTTFLGG
+922 AAEKVVSTTFFRA
-935 IVERTNAIQDY
+935 IEERTSAIHY
-946 YKTVLLYAKDAADK
+946 YYTAVSSYTKDAADK
-960 ELIIEKEKLDT
+960 ELRIEKEKLDT
-971 EYGILKEN
+971 EYSLLKEN
-979 EDKRHELMISRYYG
+979 EDKRHELMISRYYD

-1002 NNYKTPRTAEK
+1002 NNYKTPRKAEK
-1013 KYLEEYDKGSL
+1013 KYLEDYDKL
-1024 IGKSTDQIGLYF
+1024 ITMNIDQKGTYF

-1082 YDNFLIVYNKMS
+1082 YDNFLIVYNRMS
-1094 DKQKAKKEGDLKKLT
+1094 AKDKAKKEGDLKKLT

-1140 YNLDIEQAE
+1140 YNLDIEQSE
-1149 KEHQDKTRQAMV
+1149 KEHQDKTRQATV
-1161 DFNSQMISEYERA
+1161 VYYSQMINEYERA
-1174 MSSISNKVD
+1174 MSAISSKVD
-1183 KAETRNAL
+1183 KSETRNAL
-1191 GIINYGATK
+1191 GIINYSATK
-1200 KSLKDLQDSIELT
+1200 KALKDLQSSIELT
-1213 LNRIMTEKEALVDYL
+1213 LNRISVNKKMLVEEL
-1228 AKGNISFGD
+1228 SKGEISFGD
-1237 FSALMDQLNTLE
+1237 FSALMDQLNTLQ
-1249 VQAQDTAKNVSTKL
+1249 VQAEDTSKNVSTKL

-1269 WWGSIDQWVQQVG
+1269 WWGSIDQWIQQVG

-1291 LSEMQS
+1291 LSEIQS

-1311 DEYQKMLDK
+1311 EEYQKMLDK

-1356 EMAAQRASLA
+1356 EMEAQRASLA

-1383 DLEYAQAVARKR
+1383 DLEYAQAVARKK

-1418 IPAIPMMA
+1418 IPAIPMMS
-1426 LASAAGAAQYAA
+1426 LAAAAGAAQYAA

-1502 INLDDLIEF
+1502 INLEDLIEF
-1511 YGGSS
+1511 YGVGS

-1531 GGIIPTLRN
+1531 GGVVPTLRN

-1562 AVVDIIDRTQAVNNV
+1562 AVVDIIDRTQAVNDV
-1577 RVMAGLDA
+1577 RVMAGLDT

>member
-51 SGGGGNR
+51 NGGGGNR

-67 LLKQIQNTEQQIRD
+67 LLKQIQSTEQQIRD

-94 DILKDITDEAKQR
+94 DLLKDITNEAKQR

-127 ELSDIKTVMQSTDL
+127 ELSDIKTVMQATDL
-141 GSVKFDELNKRAGE
+141 GSNKFDELNKRASE

-166 YGQLGRNAGNN
+166 YSQFGRNAGNN

-271 QVTQGFSALFGIDND
+271 QVTQGFSALFGIDDN

-298 QNVMQGIEKIR
+298 QNIMQGIENIR
-309 QQMNTKEGIGKIFAK
+309 QQMNTQEGIGKMFAK

-330 AMDFK
+330 AMNFK

-355 GVNVLTTATKALA
+355 GVNVLTTAAKALA
-368 SIGIVAIISAAAYAI
+368 SIGIVAVISAAAYAI

-397 AELVSSEKILKVA
+397 AELVSSENILKVA

-428 YDAGRITYQE
+428 YNAGRITYQE
-438 KLLEEEKAYADA
+438 KLIEEEKAYADA
-450 LKASNAELKKRI
+450 LKSSNAELKKRI

-507 DDELIRR
+507 DDELIKR
-514 YEALSEAVN
+514 YEALNEAVN

-539 HLSYEDCKDELN
+539 HLSLKDCKDELN

-558 GRMVNAMQQFDI
+558 GRMVNAMQQFDL
-570 STEEGRKG
+570 STKEGREG
-578 LEKFATQILNSN
+578 LAKFATQILNSD

-674 SKETHDKVIE
+674 SKETHTKVIA

-770 VFEAKVQYHNN
+770 VFEARVQYHAN

-793 KNLNDEMYQKEV
+793 KNLNDEMFQKEV

-824 KAPIGSFY
+824 KLPKGS
-832 LSDGKYPKLSSIYEK
+832 LSDGSEFDLSSIFLN

-863 LLRQYKDLADELKR
+863 ILRQYKDLADELEYVKFEM
-877 LKSDINFLD
+877 DGLD
-886 TSTEEGAKEFEKYSK
+886 TSTEEGAREFEKYSK
-901 KINDLTNKLKELEE
+901 KINYLTNKLKELRG

-922 SAEKVVSTTFLGG
+922 AAEKIVSTTLTGA
-935 IVERTNAIQDY
+935 INERISSIRDY
-946 YKTVLLYAKDAADK
+946 YKAVLSYTKDAADK
-960 ELIIEKEKLDT
+960 ELRIEKDKLGT
-971 EYGILKEN
+971 EYELLKEN

-1002 NNYKTPRTAEK
+1002 NNYKTPRKAEK
-1013 KYLEEYDKGSL
+1013 KYLEDYDKL
-1024 IGKSTDQIGLYF
+1024 ITMNKDQKGTYF

-1094 DKQKAKKEGDLKKLT
+1094 AKQKAKKEGDLKKLT

-1121 KVREEQDNHN
+1121 KVMEEQDNHN

-1149 KEHQDKTRQAMV
+1149 KEHQDKTRQATV
-1161 DFNSQMISEYERA
+1161 GYYSQMVSEYERA
-1174 MSSISNKVD
+1174 MSAISSKVD
-1183 KAETRNAL
+1183 KSETRNAL

-1200 KSLKDLQDSIELT
+1200 KALKDLQSSIELT
-1213 LNRIMTEKEALVDYL
+1213 LNRISVNKKMLVEKLSEG
-1228 AKGNISFGD
+1228 KISFGD

-1269 WWGSIDQWVQQVG
+1269 WWGSIDQWIQQVG

-1291 LSEMQS
+1291 LSEIQS
-1297 NKYDKMIDQQEKYI
+1297 NKYDEMIDQQEKYI

-1458 SHKEGGVPVL
+1458 SHKEGGVPAVVGNSPIEL
-1468 GGRAEVEGGEYI
+1468 EGNEFI
-1480 TNKVTTAKNVDLLEY
+1480 IRKKSTIPNLNLLDFVNRSE
-1495 INSKKKR
+1495 KKLS
-1502 INLDDLIEF
+1502 LDDLIEF

-1531 GGIIPTLRN
+1531 GGVVPTLRN
-1540 DINLSDRML
+1540 DINLSDRLL

-1556 NRPVQV
+1556 NRPTVV
-1562 AVVDIIDRTQAVNNV
+1562 SVVDIIDRTQKVNDV